1 MKIYDCSLFRNDLD
15 LRLLQ
20 DINFEKYQP
29 FIIEIE
35 PSDGFAPGTSNS
47 MINFLTTKNYTL
59 IGETDTNLIFQRG

>member
-35 PSDGFAPGTSNS
+35 PSDGFAPGTSNASKDHAWNS
-47 MINFLTTKNYTL
+47 MLQQQGKTI
-59 IGETDTNLIFQRG
+59 